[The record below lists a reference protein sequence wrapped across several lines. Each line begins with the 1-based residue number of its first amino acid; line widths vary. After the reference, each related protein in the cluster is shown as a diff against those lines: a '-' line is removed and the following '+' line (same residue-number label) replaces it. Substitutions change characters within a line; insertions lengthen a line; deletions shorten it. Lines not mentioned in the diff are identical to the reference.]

1 MESIKDWWQNLQT
14 REQQLVI
21 FGGIAVVILLFY
33 TLAWSP
39 LVNAR
44 DIKQQHVENN
54 QELLAWMK
62 TKSAEV
68 KQLRLSNPQALR
80 SDSNRSLLAIV
91 DSLANQLGLRSSI
104 RQIEPNGQNN
114 VTIWMDEIEFNA
126 LVTMLG
132 QLEKRSQVM
141 VNEASVSKLDQP
153 GFVQARI
160 QLYRK

>member
-14 REQQLVI
+14 REQQLVL
-21 FGGIAVVILLFY
+21 FGSIAVSVLLFY
-33 TLAWSP
+33 SLAWSP

-44 DIKQQHVENN
+44 DIKQQQVENN

-68 KQLRLSNPQALR
+68 KQLGLSNPQALR

-114 VTIWMDEIEFNA
+114 VTIWMDEIEFDA
-126 LVTMLG
+126 LITMLG
-132 QLEKRSQVM
+132 QLEKRSDVM
-141 VNEASVSKLDQP
+141 VIEASINRLDQL
-153 GFVQARI
+153 GFVKARI
-160 QLYRK
+160 QLYRR

>member
-1 MESIKDWWQNLQT
+1 MESLKAWWQNLQT
-14 REQQLVI
+14 REQQLVMY
-21 FGGIAVVILLFY
+21 GGIAVIILMFY

-44 DIKQQHVENN
+44 DIKSMQVENN
-54 QELLAWMK
+54 QELLSWMK

-91 DSLANQLGLRSSI
+91 DSLANQLGLRSAI
-104 RQIEPNGQNN
+104 RQIEPNGQDS
-114 VTIWMDEIEFNA
+114 VSIWMDEIEFDA
-126 LVTMLG
+126 LITMIG
-132 QLEKRSQVM
+132 QLEKRSNIV
-141 VNEASVSKLDQP
+141 VSEASVNKLDQP

-160 QLYRK
+160 QFYRK